1 MGKPHSLKLKSECQ
15 SLYIHVM
22 DICSS
27 VYQLGWDLT
36 HSFSWLKN
44 IPLYGFATIY
54 SNIYIYIYLLSK
66 FHHYK
71 SFGSVS
77 LSVWKNIFEW
87 EIPRNRSRV
96 KDCVLWNVLDNCLP
110 WRFYQFEFLLWEDK
124 STVFPEICQPVFSPM
139 GKILLWYIF
148 IWSYVGWINKENL
161 FL

>member
-1 MGKPHSLKLKSECQ
+1 M
-15 SLYIHVM
+15 
-22 DICSS
+22 S
-27 VYQLGWDLT
+27 VL
-36 HSFSWLKN
+36 
-44 IPLYGFATIY
+44 IY
-54 SNIYIYIYLLSK
+54 SCYGHLFICLPVRLRSNSFFLLAEEYSIIRFCHNLFKYIYIYIYLLSK

-148 IWSYVGWINKENL
+148 IWSYEGWINKENL